1 MAPPGRH
8 EALGTDVV
16 VTVDQMTRALIR
28 YIEGLTLVGG
38 DGDGEPF
45 RLLPWERRFIRG
57 TLSQSGDAALTVAR
71 GNGKS
76 ALLGAVACAVL
87 DPEGPLHGPRREV
100 VCCASSFSQGR
111 VIFEDVTALLRAR
124 YGQFRRKTWRWQDS
138 QNAAIL
144 EHRETGSRVR
154 CIGSDP
160 KRAHGLRP
168 YLVLA
173 DEPAEWPGA
182 TSERMLQALR
192 TGLGKVPGSRL
203 VALGT
208 RPEGSDHWFSR
219 MLAGEAGYA
228 QVHAARREDPPFQL
242 RTIRRANPSWNA
254 LPSLQARLLQ
264 ERAEARISPDAL
276 ASWRSLRLNMGE
288 PDTHR
293 ALILSADLWK
303 SIEGQAEAAG
313 PCVWGIDLG
322 ANSAQSAVAS
332 YWPDTGRLECVSA
345 FPTVPDLSERSVKD
359 GVGRLYHACR
369 DRGELILTEGR
380 VSDIEVLL
388 AKAWERLGSPSR
400 IVADRWREAE
410 LRDALDASGIPA
422 CDLEVR
428 GMGFKDGAEDL
439 RAFRRACET
448 RKVTPLPSLLLR
460 AALTEARA
468 VSDPAGNSKL
478 AKNAEGGRRLRA
490 KDDALAA
497 AILGVAAGVR
507 NGGRPRRPRW
517 RYAGVA

>member
-1 MAPPGRH
+1 M
-8 EALGTDVV
+8 V
-16 VTVDQMTRALIR
+16 VTVEHMTRTLIR

-38 DGDGEPF
+38 DGDGGPF

-57 TLSQSGDAALTVAR
+57 TFSQNRDAALTVGR

-76 ALLGAVACAVL
+76 ALLAAVACAVL

-100 VCCASSFSQGR
+100 VCCASSFGQGR
-111 VIFEDVTALLRAR
+111 VIFEDVTAILRAR
-124 YGQFRRKTWRWQDS
+124 HRGLPRKVWRWQDS

-144 EHRETGSRVR
+144 EHRGTGSRVR

-168 YLVLA
+168 FLVLA
-173 DEPAEWPGA
+173 DEPAQWPV
-182 TSERMLQALR
+182 SSSDRMFQALR

-208 RPEGSDHWFSR
+208 RPESADHWFSR
-219 MLAGEAGYA
+219 MLAGEAGYS
-228 QVHAARREDPPFQL
+228 QIHAARRENPPFQL
-242 RTIRRANPSWNA
+242 RTIKRANPSWDA

-264 ERAEARISPDAL
+264 EREEARISPDAL
-276 ASWRSLRLNMGE
+276 AGWRALRLNMAE
-288 PDTHR
+288 PDTYR
-293 ALILSADLWK
+293 ALILSAELWR
-303 SIEGQAEAAG
+303 SIEGEAEAAG

-322 ANSAQSAVAS
+322 ASSAQSAVAS

-460 AALTEARA
+460 AALAEARA

-478 AKNAEGGRRLRA
+478 SKGTEGGRRLRA

-497 AILGVAAGVR
+497 AILGVAAGSR
-507 NGGRPRRPRW
+507 HGGRPKRPRW

>member
-1 MAPPGRH
+1 MAPPTRS
-8 EALGTDVV
+8 EARDTGVV
-16 VTVDQMTRALIR
+16 VTVRHMMRELTQ

-45 RLLPWERRFIRG
+45 RLLPWERRFLRG
-57 TLSQSGDAALTVAR
+57 TFGQGGDAALTVAR

-124 YGQFRRKTWRWQDS
+124 YGDLPRKLWRWQDS

-168 YLVLA
+168 FLVLA
-173 DEPAEWPGA
+173 DEPAQWPVA
-182 TSERMLQALR
+182 SSDRMFQALR

-208 RPEGSDHWFSR
+208 RPEGRDHWFAR
-219 MLAGEAGYA
+219 MLAGDSGYA
-228 QVHAARREDPPFQL
+228 QVHAARAEDPPFQL
-242 RTIRRANPSWNA
+242 RTMRRANPSWAA
-254 LPSLQARLLQ
+254 LPSLQARLLR
-264 ERAEARISPDAL
+264 EREEARASPDAL
-276 ASWRSLRLNMGE
+276 ASWRALRLNLGE

-293 ALILSADLWK
+293 ALILPADLWE
-303 SIEGQAEAAG
+303 SIEGEAEASG

-322 ANSAQSAVAS
+322 ASSAQSAVAS
-332 YWPDTGRLECVSA
+332 YWPDTGRLECVAA
-345 FPTVPDLSERSVKD
+345 FPTIPDLSKRAVKD

-380 VSDIEVLL
+380 VSDIGTLL
-388 AKAWERLGSPSR
+388 GESWARFGCPSR
-400 IVADRWREAE
+400 VVADRWREAE
-410 LRDALDASGIPA
+410 LRDALETSGIPA
-422 CDLEVR
+422 CGQEVR

-448 RKVTPLPSLLLR
+448 RKVTPVQSLLLR
-460 AALTEARA
+460 SALAEARA

-507 NGGRPRRPRW
+507 VGGRPKRRGW